1 MDDWGRRGDGG
12 WERCIDDEIQ
22 NKRRNEVKEGNR
34 FKLIFIG
41 SSIR

>member
-12 WERCIDDEIQ
+12 WERCIDDEIK